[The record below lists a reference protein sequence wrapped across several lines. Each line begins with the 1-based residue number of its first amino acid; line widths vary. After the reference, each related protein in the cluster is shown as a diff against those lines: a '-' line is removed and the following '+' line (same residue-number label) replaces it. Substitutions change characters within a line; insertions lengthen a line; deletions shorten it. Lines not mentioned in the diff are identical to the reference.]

1 MEKIICGLKSKTVI
15 SYLLN
20 LELRQEVFLNNPKS
34 RFLSFSK
41 DEDRSAESE
50 HLQIEPTSLTV

>member
-1 MEKIICGLKSKTVI
+1 MGKIIYGLKSKTVI
-15 SYLLN
+15 SYFLN

-50 HLQIEPTSLTV
+50 HLQ